1 MRSLGFYICR
11 CSVTK
16 LCLTLWDPVDCG
28 TRSFRVLHHLLEFAP
43 VPVHWI
49 GAAIQPSHP
58 LLPPSPALNLS
69 QHQSLSQRVS
79 SACVCVC
86 VCVCEILS
94 STSVTCYFFL
104 SNLDSCHFFVFFLCL
119 TAVTGTSGGLPW
131 RLRWVGRVGI
141 LVSLPVLEGIFSA
154 FHHWWCLPW
163 VCLFIMLRYV
173 PSLRSLLI
181 IFVINRCWI
190 LSEAFPA
197 SVIWSYDFYSLIC

>member
-86 VCVCEILS
+86 VCVWDIVIYKRDVLLLPFQLGFMSLLC
-94 STSVTCYFFL
+94 FL
-104 SNLDSCHFFVFFLCL
+104 SLSDCCDWHFWWASLAAQMSGESGHPCL
-119 TAVTGTSGGLPW
+119 A
-131 RLRWVGRVGI
+131 
-141 LVSLPVLEGIFSA
+141 
-154 FHHWWCLPW
+154 
-163 VCLFIMLRYV
+163 
-173 PSLRSLLI
+173 PSLRGNIFSFSPLMMFAVGLSFYYVEVCSLSTQ
-181 IFVINRCWI
+181 FVDNFCNK
-190 LSEAFPA
+190 
-197 SVIWSYDFYSLIC
+197 